1 MPRPRKTGT
10 QEELGRRGP
19 GTPRAAPRTPPPP
32 KPPSAENVGSRRS
45 RFWRHLPLP
54 SSLES
59 PPRRRGRL
67 CPTSSPP
74 PYPFLSFP
82 PAARP
87 LLPPPSFPHPVC
99 VPLPLRLSGRLGRP
113 RPDREAGAPAA
124 AATRGCGGS
133 EIRGPE
139 AALHLVRARGGCLCT
154 PSRGPRGLAS
164 SRGGGGKGESRAR
177 CGTAPGEKAGRTPA
191 AASSPCF
198 SLTALW
204 RPGRLPDRGG
214 LEQARGKEGVNI
226 RT

>member
-1 MPRPRKTGT
+1 MPGAGGVYWAVPRPRKTGT

-124 AATRGCGGS
+124 AATRGCGG
-133 EIRGPE
+133 ERDP
-139 AALHLVRARGGCLCT
+139 RPRGG
-154 PSRGPRGLAS
+154 PASGPGTRGLPLHPQP
-164 SRGGGGKGESRAR
+164 RAA
-177 CGTAPGEKAGRTPA
+177 GPGLVAG
-191 AASSPCF
+191 
-198 SLTALW
+198 W
-204 RPGRLPDRGG
+204 RR
-214 LEQARGKEGVNI
+214 
-226 RT
+226 